1 MLEKGFKDSYREL
14 YPDPVK
20 YPCLTWSP
28 MSKLDI
34 QYRIDF
40 IYYMG
45 KNVKVTESK
54 MIDQHPVRFPS
65 DHAAMISTFKFKK

>member
-1 MLEKGFKDSYREL
+1 
-14 YPDPVK
+14 
-20 YPCLTWSP
+20 